1 MPMPLHPTLSLP
13 PLTAIRAFEA
23 AARHRSFT
31 AAGAEL
37 GMTQAAVSYQIKV
50 LEDRVGQPLFL
61 RKARGVDLTPEGAR
75 LAERAGEALD
85 TLRSAFAEA
94 RLANDETL
102 VISVLPTFAVQILAP
117 RLGAFQIAHPGITTR
132 VSVEERSV
140 DLLAG
145 EATVAIRAGLGRWPW
160 LAAHYIMPGDFAPMI
175 SPAFIARHGRPAQP
189 ADLLSLPLIDADDE
203 GWATWLALA
212 GVAAPCCTRRGAL
225 FGMQALSAA
234 SAIAGHGVSLLNP
247 HLFRAELARGD
258 LIRPFDIHVREEF
271 AMYLVYPERRRN
283 VPAVRAFRD
292 WLLPEMAAIL
302 GHAA

>member
-50 LEDRVGQPLFL
+50 LEDRVGQPLFH

-102 VISVLPTFAVQILAP
+102 VISVLPTFAAQILAP
-117 RLGAFQIAHPGITTR
+117 RLGAFQIAHPEITTR

-145 EATVAIRAGLGRWPW
+145 EATVAIRAGLGRWPG
-160 LAAHYIMPGDFAPMI
+160 LAAHYIMPGDFAPMV
-175 SPAFIARHGRPAQP
+175 SPAFIARHGRPTQP
-189 ADLLSLPLIDADDE
+189 SDLLS
-203 GWATWLALA
+203 
-212 GVAAPCCTRRGAL
+212 
-225 FGMQALSAA
+225 
-234 SAIAGHGVSLLNP
+234 
-247 HLFRAELARGD
+247 
-258 LIRPFDIHVREEF
+258 
-271 AMYLVYPERRRN
+271 
-283 VPAVRAFRD
+283 
-292 WLLPEMAAIL
+292 
-302 GHAA
+302 